1 MQKIPLF
8 DKEILQKKKNR
19 VCTKVDDIHFI
30 YIWRIAYYLEKLIIQ
45 MHNKTENLKKFRPKN
60 SSNNYIYLK

>member
-8 DKEILQKKKNR
+8 DNEILQKKKIR
-19 VCTKVDDIHFI
+19 VRTKVDDIHFI

-45 MHNKTENLKKFRPKN
+45 MHNMPETLNKSGPKNLK
-60 SSNNYIYLK
+60 